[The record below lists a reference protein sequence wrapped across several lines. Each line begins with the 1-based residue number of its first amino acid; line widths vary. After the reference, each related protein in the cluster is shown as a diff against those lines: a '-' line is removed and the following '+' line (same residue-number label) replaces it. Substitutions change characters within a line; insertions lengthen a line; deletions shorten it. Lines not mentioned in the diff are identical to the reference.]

1 MKLYPKDNPPITVK
15 ACIGEGVYRGA
26 QFMVSVPAN
35 AAGHPIGL
43 PMIEWENGNEVIIQ
57 IEDIIPRAY
66 GVAYK
71 DEH

>member
-1 MKLYPKDNPPITVK
+1 MQLYQKENPPILAK
-15 ACIGEGVYRGA
+15 ARIGDGTYRDA
-26 QFMVSVPAN
+26 QFKVTVPTN
-35 AAGHPIGL
+35 GAGRPIGL